1 MHDQFVHMNIQ
12 LGRIS
17 SFMATSLLRLS
28 LRVLVGHVGPL
39 FLLHGFIAFMFD
51 RAAPLLPLL

>member
-1 MHDQFVHMNIQ
+1 M
-12 LGRIS
+12 IS

-28 LRVLVGHVGPL
+28 LGVLVGHVGPL
-39 FLLHGFIAFMFD
+39 VLLHGFIAFMFH